1 MSDFEVS
8 TLAQQLQRHAA
19 LRPAASALL
28 APGSPPINYATLFA
42 LVQYARPWLASHG
55 LAPGARVAVL
65 LPAGLE
71 RVVSCLAM
79 AACGAVCIPLHAGLA
94 PPELLAQLDGA
105 RADAVLGLPG
115 DAAAVR
121 LARTLGRA
129 PLAFDLQQWLAEA
142 AQPAAGFD
150 APGPEPGDT
159 AFVLTT
165 SGTTG
170 VPKRVPI
177 GQWPLVH
184 SALQTARHL
193 ALGPEDRGL
202 CVMPVSHAQGLI
214 VGLLAPLAAG
224 SSVVCAPA
232 FEAGAFLRWVRDFR
246 PTWYTASPAV
256 HHAIVEAAS
265 RHGTEIPPHALR
277 LVRSSSSSLDADLQD
292 RLEALWGVPVIQ
304 AYGIT
309 ETAGQLASN
318 PLPPRVRK
326 PGSVGRPVGVEL
338 RVADEGGQA
347 LPPGQQGAVMARGP
361 SVFEGYED
369 SPDARADMFQ
379 DGWFR
384 TGDLGW
390 FDADGYLFLAGRS
403 KEIINRGGEKISP
416 FEVEQALLR
425 LPGVAQAVAFAVAHP
440 TLGEDVH
447 AAVVP
452 AAGSEVAAQQLR
464 GGLFG
469 VIADFKIPACIHVIA
484 QIPVGAGG
492 KIQRQSLRDQLGVL
506 PGPAPAD
513 APLTPL
519 QGQVAALFAQVL
531 DRRAV
536 GLDANFL
543 AIGGD
548 SLSAARLVLQ
558 VNHAWGLD
566 LPASALLQQPT
577 VTTFATALQAAIDDA
592 DALSASFQ
600 SELDTLSDEEAA
612 QLLDDPFEPR

>member
-1 MSDFEVS
+1 MSDLEFS
-8 TLAQQLQRHAA
+8 TLAQQFERHAA

-28 APGSPPINYATLFA
+28 APGSPPVSYANLFA
-42 LVQYARPWLASHG
+42 LVRHAQPWLASHG

-71 RVVSCLAM
+71 RVVACLTM
-79 AACGAVCIPLHAGLA
+79 ACGAVCIPLHAGLA
-94 PPELLAQLDGA
+94 PPELLAQLDSA
-105 RADAVLGLPG
+105 RADAVLGLPE
-115 DAAAVR
+115 DSAAVQ
-121 LARTLGRA
+121 LARTLGLVH
-129 PLAFDLQQWLAEA
+129 LAFDLRQWLA
-142 AQPAAGFD
+142 D
-150 APGPEPGDT
+150 APDPPSAGVETPWPEPADT

-170 VPKRVPI
+170 APKRVPI
-177 GQWPLVH
+177 GQWQLVH

-193 ALGPEDRGL
+193 GLGPEDRGL

-232 FEAGAFLRWVRDFR
+232 FDAASFMRWVREFR

-256 HHAIVEAAS
+256 HHAIVEFAS
-265 RHGTEIPPHALR
+265 HHGTGMPPHALR
-277 LVRSSSSSLDADLQD
+277 LVRSSSSGLGADLQA
-292 RLEALWGVPVIQ
+292 RIEALWGVPVIQ

-318 PLPPRVRK
+318 PLPPAIRK

-338 RVADEGGQA
+338 RVANEAGDP

-361 SVFEGYED
+361 SVFAGYED
-369 SPDARADMFQ
+369 TPAASADTFQ

-452 AAGSEVAAQQLR
+452 APGIEVEARQLR
-464 GGLFG
+464 DGLFG
-469 VIADFKIPACIHVIA
+469 VIADFKIPARIHVVA

-492 KIQRQSLRDQLGVL
+492 KIQRHALGNQLSA
-506 PGPAPAD
+506 PAGPAPAD
-513 APLTPL
+513 TPLTPL
-519 QGQVAALFAQVL
+519 QAQVAALFAQVL
-531 DRRAV
+531 DQKAIPF
-536 GLDANFL
+536 DANFL

-548 SLSAARLVLQ
+548 SLSAARLVQQ
-558 VNHAWGLD
+558 VNHTWGVD
-566 LPASALLQQPT
+566 LPASALLLQPT
-577 VTTFATALQAAIDDA
+577 VTTFASALRSAIDEA
-592 DALSASFQ
+592 DALCASFQ
-600 SELDTLSDEEAA
+600 GELDALSDDEVA
-612 QLLDDPFEPR
+612 QLLGNEFEPR